1 MITLWLYLVHVSHPQ
16 TCPDASIPCRHHPNC
31 KSQVSD
37 QNSEGNAFQPVGG
50 AFSSTPLVVS
60 SATTLVRL
68 LIIALLTYNLPLVY
82 LQTSLYISTSLAAQT
97 VKRRLTM
104 QDIRVQ
110 SLGREDLLEKGTAT
124 HSSVL
129 AWKILW
135 MEEPGRLQSMGSQ
148 RIGHD

>member
-1 MITLWLYLVHVSHPQ
+1 MNFGQLCFFHKFIHFTDIFKMITLWLYLVHVSHPQ

-82 LQTSLYISTSLAAQT
+82 LQTSLYIL
-97 VKRRLTM
+97 
-104 QDIRVQ
+104 DIKTINN
-110 SLGREDLLEKGTAT
+110 LIFKKAEDLNRCFSKETYRWAT
-124 HSSVL
+124 NT
-129 AWKILW
+129 
-135 MEEPGRLQSMGSQ
+135 
-148 RIGHD
+148 